1 MHDAETIGKRIKKIR
16 IKNQLTQA
24 QLAEKL
30 FVTQQTVARWEN
42 DKHQPPITAVQD
54 LAKLF
59 DVDVSYFFGEDL
71 IIVRKFNFFALLGSL
86 VFNFL
91 FFWIVALVVITLF
104 ITIWGTTA
112 GSLLSPIIILF
123 QAYQGIRAFTWIRF
137 ASTLL
142 MAVVALILI
151 PLLWMITKYLW
162 KILRAYYRYNISSI
176 IYEITPQPHH
186 KS

>member
-1 MHDAETIGKRIKKIR
+1 M
-16 IKNQLTQA
+16 
-24 QLAEKL
+24 
-30 FVTQQTVARWEN
+30 
-42 DKHQPPITAVQD
+42 
-54 LAKLF
+54 
-59 DVDVSYFFGEDL
+59 
-71 IIVRKFNFFALLGSL
+71 RKFNFFALLGSL

-137 ASTLL
+137 ASTIL

-176 IYEITPQPHH
+176 IYEVTPQPHH
-186 KS
+186 KG

>member
-1 MHDAETIGKRIKKIR
+1 MHNAETIGKRIKKIR
-16 IKNQLTQA
+16 IKNQLTQN

-91 FFWIVALVVITLF
+91 FFWIVALVVITLC
-104 ITIWGTTA
+104 
-112 GSLLSPIIILF
+112 
-123 QAYQGIRAFTWIRF
+123 QGQFKNVGFRQKE
-137 ASTLL
+137 
-142 MAVVALILI
+142 M
-151 PLLWMITKYLW
+151 
-162 KILRAYYRYNISSI
+162 
-176 IYEITPQPHH
+176 
-186 KS
+186 